1 MLKSIQD
8 KRGEIKP
15 THLLYKSN
23 LSYKNLI
30 LYVGQL
36 IQNGMVEE
44 KEGKAGKIYVLT
56 EKGIKYLVEYQQIR
70 KFSDSFG
77 L

>member
-15 THLLYKSN
+15 THLLYKSK
-23 LSYKNLI
+23 LSYKNLM